1 MGSQTLDI
9 LRQGIWA
16 SLTGGWYYDP
26 YKNILCNTF
35 HLYIWLLLFCFPLV
49 IYFYINIV
57 SIYIWTGYVLVVS
70 TIIGVIKI
78 MNLKL
83 HQLFDTTECIL
94 EDNTSGGAL
103 SATSGMTNNSR
114 FLQALNSNDTNNNSA
129 GRSVNEIPEV
139 IELEDLKS
147 PEDAGEGDESLQYS
161 ESSKTAVP
169 GGTSANY
176 KVDVHRK
183 NSTSNDEASG
193 EEFKGTL
200 SENHQHHSETSI
212 RKENGGKDE
221 EDGMEKVS
229 PGTSEEFEA
238 CSGVTGVKGKGRH
251 KTGGVDTDRAL
262 RKKGE
267 QRSNSIDVFFSNQQ
281 KREEAE
287 EYLKTIPS
295 NSTTSSAFELS
306 NRPER
311 TLTGQGKGL
320 VFWNNNA
327 NQWRNH
333 VENPDPGVQPSTSSS
348 GNIHKKD
355 LPRDFSSFHS
365 SASGSGVN
373 KHNKRLNKTSGGS
386 EIVVYPIVEKN
397 EATTGG
403 RFHVHRVDNEFD
415 NEDNEEEEEEEDESK
430 SPLLRKKSAITSIS
444 MCSVDR
450 THSFGQTTAQPL
462 TKQDSMNSNSDK
474 SKYSYESISEK
485 HNKSDKHSAS
495 YDIGSFDSIDSET
508 KSGVRQVKETS
519 PSMII
524 QTSEVGSL
532 PNIDVTSVG
541 SLSMGGGNK
550 SRKSSSP
557 SLTSADRKSLTD
569 RKDGEAGVEYV
580 NERAKRSSSNLSGE
594 PGIEY
599 VNERAKRSLSNL
611 SKLSLKSSPS
621 VHNSSEQ
628 FPGEESTEVKQRP
641 STSRRQ
647 SSDST
652 REKHLSSSVDFELDW
667 LFEHTDSE
675 NEKVKQK
682 VEHEVKEEN
691 LNYNGSKKE
700 KSPSQEVTGSVG
712 ETSEVKCRGRDGDD
726 DDEEEE
732 IVVKKK
738 KRNRRDRRHY
748 CRRSIHAPHP
758 STSGGASG
766 SVVKKSNDTTLTPKP
781 SGSKKL
787 DTYNLHE
794 SFYKNQ
800 QQSEDDY
807 DDDADDDVYL
817 SKPRVSTESG
827 NPSNIVYKDLL
838 QIFLA
843 TRNPKTDDELFSF
856 RQQQEQEDEGLAAGG
871 AAMSCI
877 STSPVALGGIDS
889 FNKIDMSKIDR
900 HRSGRHSRTSTRNHR
915 RSKHLSRNHRR
926 SPLIRG
932 NSMTPA
938 SQQSSPG
945 SSFQVAVSSG
955 THLAVS
961 HNDTTEGA
969 VHIFRDENGEL
980 MSYMFDEKGLGLA
993 QNIRTDTR
1001 SKMLKV
1007 LMDQQPT
1014 AEAPQPPVDQNQPL
1028 PSSASTSGENVSSR
1042 LLPTVPVNSSAA
1054 YVPIT
1059 QLTQNVNGSFVVES
1073 LLPHSRLHRHM
1084 NLNMNNINPNTLRVI
1099 FSESSPSNL
1108 LENDLELVNVIQNG
1122 FHLMDSLETPVQQQ
1136 QEPKRYYQF
1145 RIFPCFTNVKIHFN
1159 RLMLLSLLDHN
1170 FTMFYTLL
1178 CLFLTI
1184 LVALF
1189 GSWLLYLNFYK
1200 DIHVFIFCF
1209 VIAGCQYSMLKSVQP
1224 DASSP
1229 THGFNK
1235 IIIFSR
1241 PVYFI
1246 VVSGLVLLFHYSTLY
1261 KQTWGSFTVYSIEC
1275 NPKEVISTAKECL
1288 ITFLLY
1294 FPLVFS
1300 FGLFP
1305 QVNTC
1310 FMYFLEQIDIYI
1322 FGGNAT
1328 CSVVSAMYCVFRSIL
1343 SVFLL
1348 FGFAYAGLSEQKKS
1362 QHILFSIYCGLIVAT
1377 SYHLSRCSSDPMPIW
1392 NIVKKYLCP
1401 MDDEHLEAKLQG
1413 KKLKAEASRKNIR
1426 KERKTSSISRYDES
1440 FREEKSP
1447 SESINRIDQELH
1459 DPLPQKLI
1467 HTVNARLKSDLIICT
1482 LVCIFVFGIHC
1493 STVFSA
1499 LQPQLNPI
1507 LWAITISLGLLLHY
1521 IFPHLRKQLPWLCV
1535 SRPVLKANEYSQFE
1549 VRGQAKIMWFEKL
1562 HVYFCF
1568 FERNIV
1574 YPVLF
1579 IASIT
1584 YDAPLI
1590 VDKFG
1595 LLGGSLILTVCA
1607 LKALRSSFSDPSYQY
1622 LILCFSV
1629 LLFQYDFGNK
1639 VSETFLLDYCLTS
1652 IVFCKSYE
1660 FLLKIQF
1667 VITYIAPW
1675 QITWGSAFHAF
1686 AQPFSVPHSAMM
1698 FLQACISAI
1707 MSSPLYPFLGS
1718 AIFLT
1723 SYPRPVKFWE
1733 RDYNTRRADHSNTR
1747 LVTQFDRTIG
1757 SDDNNL
1763 NSIFYEH
1770 LTRSLQHSLCGD
1782 LALGRWGSVS
1792 QGDCFVLASDYLNC
1806 LIHIVEVGNGLV
1818 TFQMRGLEFRGT
1830 YCQQREVEAISQ
1842 NVEDNEGCCCCE
1854 PGHLP
1859 HLLSLNAA
1867 FSQRWLAWEVT
1878 TTKYVLEGY
1887 SISDIPAASML
1898 QVFDFRKVLISYY
1911 VRSIIYYA
1919 SKATKLE
1926 EWLNHPQILAALRG
1940 TLDRSFVDLDPV
1952 FNMNIDED
1960 YDFRSSG
1967 ITRNSYCSNY
1977 LDWIHYCV
1985 GRRKNLTIDKAKD
1998 SPFVSLCFALSLL
2011 GRRTL
2016 GAASHNTVSSVEFF
2030 LYGLH
2035 ALFKG
2040 DFRITCE
2047 RDEWVFIDMDL
2058 LKKVVAPAVK
2068 MSLKL
2073 HQDHFTS
2080 PDDYDDAP
2088 TLYNAISQHNDKLV
2102 ISHEGDPTW
2111 RNAVLSGTQ
2120 SLLALRHVL
2129 DDGVDEYKV
2138 IMLNKRYL
2146 SFRIIKMNRECV
2158 RGLWAGQQQELVY
2171 LRNKNPERGSI
2182 QNAKQALR
2190 NIINSSCDQPI
2201 GYPIFVSPLTTSYAE
2216 TNEQLSSIVGGSL
2229 SLGVVKRAVMRFW
2242 RRIQRRCIEGCSSG
2256 GTVGHEE
2263 GGFGHD
2269 GVFAMTTF
2277 NIHAP
2282 YPPSM
2287 ESNIMSGAGSMSR
2300 GNRSSLA
2307 SIGKPSSSTLASLA
2321 GLLSSNSNPSES
2333 STKHMNPSTNTIV
2346 SSNCDNISTN
2356 PSECSRELKTDG
2368 VGSAV
2373 GQVKSESCGGG
2384 VGGST
2389 LERVRIIDP
2398 LQVHDA
2404 LNLGRR
2410 IDVMWPDEKMR
2421 ARGGKTF
2428 WKDWL
2433 PEIGME
2439 GQVVHKWVPNHRDLN
2454 RRSNVD
2460 RTIFLIKIEDKYVPI
2475 SESGVMQ
2482 VGSGGGDAGVED
2494 RSEGK

>member
-35 HLYIWLLLFCFPLV
+35 HLYLWLLLFCLPLI
-49 IYFYINIV
+49 IYFYINIS
-57 SIYIWTGYVLVVS
+57 SIYIWTGYVLIVS
-70 TIIGVIKI
+70 TLIGVIKI

-83 HQLFDTTECIL
+83 HRLFDTTECIL

-129 GRSVNEIPEV
+129 GRTVHEIPEA
-139 IELEDLKS
+139 IELQDLKS
-147 PEDAGEGDESLQYS
+147 PEEGEESLQYS
-161 ESSKTAVP
+161 ESSKAPP

-193 EEFKGTL
+193 DEFGKKTY
-200 SENHQHHSETSI
+200 SETNVNRENS
-212 RKENGGKDE
+212 KENVQGG
-221 EDGMEKVS
+221 EDQTDNKLMS
-229 PGTSEEFEA
+229 PGTSEESELHA
-238 CSGVTGVKGKGRH
+238 NTASSSNLAEGRH
-251 KTGGVDTDRAL
+251 KVGDNL

-281 KREEAE
+281 KRREEAE

-306 NRPER
+306 NPPGGA
-311 TLTGQGKGL
+311 LTGARDKGL
-320 VFWNNNA
+320 VFWNNSNQL
-327 NQWRNH
+327 QWRFDSNQD
-333 VENPDPGVQPSTSSS
+333 NPDPGVQASTSSS
-348 GNIHKKD
+348 GNIHNRNMKEFA
-355 LPRDFSSFHS
+355 RDFSSFHS
-365 SASGSGVN
+365 QGGVA
-373 KHNKRLNKTSGGS
+373 KHNKRLKSSGGS

-397 EATTGG
+397 EATGG
-403 RFHVHRVDNEFD
+403 RFHVHRVDAEPGNEG
-415 NEDNEEEEEEEDESK
+415 NEEEEDEDDESK
-430 SPLLRKKSAITSIS
+430 SPLLRKKCAITSIS

-450 THSFGQTTAQPL
+450 TSNAQPL
-462 TKQDSMNSNSDK
+462 SKQNSMNSNSDK

-485 HNKSDKHSAS
+485 HKSDKHSASYDIDKRSASYDIDKHSGSYEIDKHSASYDIDKNSAS

-524 QTSEVGSL
+524 QTSPVGSL
-532 PNIDVTSVG
+532 PNIDANSVG
-541 SLSMGGGNK
+541 SQ
-550 SRKSSSP
+550 RKSSSP
-557 SLTSADRKSLTD
+557 SINSSD
-569 RKDGEAGVEYV
+569 RKDIVDTGVEFV
-580 NERAKRSSSNLSGE
+580 NEREKRSSSNLSK
-594 PGIEY
+594 I
-599 VNERAKRSLSNL
+599 
-611 SKLSLKSSPS
+611 SLKSSPCEDPVEYDKTKRRTS
-621 VHNSSEQ
+621 
-628 FPGEESTEVKQRP
+628 
-641 STSRRQ
+641 SRRP

-652 REKHLSSSVDFELDW
+652 RGDKHLSSSVDFELDW

-682 VEHEVKEEN
+682 VQTEVEEEN
-691 LNYNGSKKE
+691 MNYCKKGDQNVQDVLVE
-700 KSPSQEVTGSVG
+700 
-712 ETSEVKCRGRDGDD
+712 SEVKCRGRDGDD

-748 CRRSIHAPHP
+748 CRRSIHAPQP
-758 STSGGASG
+758 STSGGATG
-766 SVVKKSNDTTLTPKP
+766 TVKKSDTTLTPKP
-781 SGSKKL
+781 STSKKL
-787 DTYNLHE
+787 DTYNLHD

-807 DDDADDDVYL
+807 DDDASDDMYV
-817 SKPRVSTESG
+817 KPRPTTETG

-843 TRNPKTDDELFSF
+843 TRNPKTDDEIFTF
-856 RQQQEQEDEGLAAGG
+856 KNDAEDESLA
-871 AAMSCI
+871 SCI
-877 STSPVALGGIDS
+877 STSPVALGAMDS
-889 FNKIDMSKIDR
+889 FNKIDMSKMER
-900 HRSGRHSRTSTRNHR
+900 HRSGRHSRTSTRHHR
-915 RSKHLSRNHRR
+915 RSKHLPRAHRR
-926 SPLIRG
+926 PPLIRG
-932 NSMTPA
+932 NSM
-938 SQQSSPG
+938 QQSSP
-945 SSFQVAVSSG
+945 STSYQVAVPNG

-1007 LMDQQPT
+1007 LMDQPPA
-1014 AEAPQPPVDQNQPL
+1014 AEATPAPEQNQQL
-1028 PSSASTSGENVSSR
+1028 NASSASTSGENVSTR
-1042 LLPTVPVNSSAA
+1042 LLPTVPANSAAA

-1059 QLTQNVNGSFVVES
+1059 QLTQNVNGSYVVES

-1084 NLNMNNINPNTLRVI
+1084 NINNMNPNTLRVI
-1099 FSESSPSNL
+1099 FSESSPNNL
-1108 LENDLELVNVIQNG
+1108 LENDLELVNVIQNR
-1122 FHLMDSLETPVQQQ
+1122 FHFMDSLETPVQQT

-1170 FTMFYTLL
+1170 FTMFYTML
-1178 CLFLTI
+1178 CLFLTV
-1184 LVALF
+1184 LVAMF

-1246 VVSGLVLLFHYSTLY
+1246 VVSGLVLLFHYSTQY
-1261 KQTWGSFTVYSIEC
+1261 KQNWGSFSVYSIEC
-1275 NPKEVISTAKECL
+1275 NPKEILTTAKECL

-1294 FPLVFS
+1294 FPLIFS

-1310 FMYFLEQIDIYI
+1310 FMYFLEQIDIYL

-1328 CSVVSAMYCVFRSIL
+1328 CSVLSAMFCVFRSVL

-1348 FGFAYAGLSEQKKS
+1348 FGFAYAGLSEPKSS

-1377 SYHLSRCSSDPMPIW
+1377 SYHLSRCSSDPMPMW

-1401 MDDEHLEAKLQG
+1401 MEDDQLEAQLRE
-1413 KKLKAEASRKNIR
+1413 KKIKAETCRKNIR
-1426 KERKTSSISRYDES
+1426 KERKTSSISRHDES
-1440 FREEKSP
+1440 FQEKSP

-1499 LQPQLNPI
+1499 LQPQLNHI
-1507 LWAITISLGLLLHY
+1507 LWLITICLGILLHY
-1521 IFPHLRKQLPWLCV
+1521 VFPHLRKQLPWLCI

-1549 VRGQAKIMWFEKL
+1549 VRSQAKIMWFEKL
-1562 HVYFCF
+1562 HVYLCF

-1574 YPVLF
+1574 YPILF

-1590 VDKFG
+1590 VNKFG

-1629 LLFQYDFGNK
+1629 LLFRFDLGNT

-1733 RDYNTRRADHSNTR
+1733 RDYNTRRSDHSNTR

-1782 LALGRWGSVS
+1782 LLLGRWGSVS

-1867 FSQRWLAWEVT
+1867 FTQRWLAWEVT

-1919 SKATKLE
+1919 SNATKLE
-1926 EWLNHPQILAALRG
+1926 EWLKNPSIQAALQS

-1952 FNMNIDED
+1952 FNLNIDED
-1960 YDFRSSG
+1960 YDFRASG
-1967 ITRNSYCSNY
+1967 ITRNSFIFIY
-1977 LDWIHYCV
+1977 LEWIHYCV
-1985 GRRKNLTIDKAKD
+1985 ERRKSLNIDKSKD

-2016 GAASHNTVSSVEFF
+2016 GSASHNTVSSVEFF

-2040 DFRITCE
+2040 DFRITSE

-2080 PDDYDDAP
+2080 PDDYDDPA
-2088 TLYNAISQHNDKLV
+2088 TLYNAISQHNEKLV

-2216 TNEQLSSIVGGSL
+2216 TNQQLSSIVGGSL
-2229 SLGVVKRAVMRFW
+2229 SLGVVKRAVLRFW

-2277 NIHAP
+2277 NIHAG
-2282 YPPSM
+2282 YPPSI

-2321 GLLSSNSNPSES
+2321 GLLSSNPSES

-2346 SSNCDNISTN
+2346 SSNCDNV
-2356 PSECSRELKTDG
+2356 SECS
-2368 VGSAV
+2368 GS
-2373 GQVKSESCGGG
+2373 G
-2384 VGGST
+2384 T
-2389 LERVRIIDP
+2389 LERVRITDVY
-2398 LQVHDA
+2398 QVHDA

-2410 IDVMWPDEKMR
+2410 IDVLWPDEKMR
-2421 ARGGKTF
+2421 ARGGRTF

-2433 PEIGME
+2433 PEVGME
-2439 GQVVHKWVPNHRDLN
+2439 GQVVHKWIPNHRDPN

-2460 RTIFLIKIEDKYVPI
+2460 RTILLIKIEDKYVPI
-2475 SESGVMQ
+2475 SESGVMS
-2482 VGSGGGDAGVED
+2482 VGVGGGGGEPGED
-2494 RSEGK
+2494 KSEGK

>member
-26 YKNILCNTF
+26 YKNIFCNTF
-35 HLYIWLLLFCFPLV
+35 HLYLWLLLFCLPLI
-49 IYFYINIV
+49 IYFYITV
-57 SIYIWTGYVLVVS
+57 SSVYIWTGYVVFVS
-70 TIIGVIKI
+70 TLIGLIKI

-83 HQLFDTTECIL
+83 HRLFDTTECIL

-103 SATSGMTNNSR
+103 SATSGLTNNSR
-114 FLQALNSNDTNNNSA
+114 FLQALNSADTNNNA
-129 GRSVNEIPEV
+129 GVVPEV
-139 IELEDLKS
+139 IELQDMKS
-147 PEDAGEGDESLQYS
+147 PSGVQDEEDSLQYTEETKPPPVVNS
-161 ESSKTAVP
+161 T
-169 GGTSANY
+169 NY

-183 NSTSNDEASG
+183 NSTSNEEESG
-193 EEFKGTL
+193 EELRAGT
-200 SENHQHHSETSI
+200 SQSQGN
-212 RKENGGKDE
+212 KDNVQG
-221 EDGMEKVS
+221 DNVTDKQMS
-229 PGTSEEFEA
+229 PGTSEEFCSSTGAEA
-238 CSGVTGVKGKGRH
+238 VGSSSNIASSSNIPSKSRH
-251 KTGGVDTDRAL
+251 KASGGASERS
-262 RKKGE
+262 RKKTE

-281 KREEAE
+281 KRREEEE

-295 NSTTSSAFELS
+295 TSTTSSAFELS
-306 NRPER
+306 NPPPGAI
-311 TLTGQGKGL
+311 TGQGRDKGL
-320 VFWNNNA
+320 VFWNNN
-327 NQWRNH
+327 NQWRH
-333 VENPDPGVQPSTSSS
+333 REGSAEPGSQQASSS
-348 GNIHKKD
+348 GNIHHRNMKEFA
-355 LPRDFSSFHS
+355 RDFSF
-365 SASGSGVN
+365 ASGPGN
-373 KHNKRLNKTSGGS
+373 KNKRLNKSTGGGS

-397 EATTGG
+397 EQAQTSG
-403 RFHVHRVDNEFD
+403 RFHVQQVEKENEE
-415 NEDNEEEEEEEDESK
+415 EDEEEEEEEDEDEESK

-450 THSFGQTTAQPL
+450 THSYNQNNAKPL
-462 TKQDSMNSNSDK
+462 CKQDSMNSNSDK
-474 SKYSYESISEK
+474 SKYSYDSISEK
-485 HNKSDKHSAS
+485 QKSDKHSAS

-508 KSGVRQVKETS
+508 KSGIVRHVKETS

-524 QTSEVGSL
+524 QTSPVGSL

-541 SLSMGGGNK
+541 G

-557 SLTSADRKSLTD
+557 SVNSGCDVKKHQRE
-569 RKDGEAGVEYV
+569 GPEPGVEYV
-580 NERAKRSSSNLSGE
+580 DER
-594 PGIEY
+594 P
-599 VNERAKRSLSNL
+599 KRSLSNL
-611 SKLSLKSSPS
+611 SKLSQKSSPS
-621 VHNSSEQ
+621 MHSGEHVAEASCEVYDRTQGKTLPASSRHQSSESIR
-628 FPGEESTEVKQRP
+628 G
-641 STSRRQ
+641 
-647 SSDST
+647 D
-652 REKHLSSSVDFELDW
+652 EKEKPLSSSVDFELDW

-682 VEHEVKEEN
+682 VQNEVEEEN
-691 LNYNGSKKE
+691 MNYCKE
-700 KSPSQEVTGSVG
+700 KTPSDPGTRDVIAV
-712 ETSEVKCRGRDGDD
+712 ETSEVQTSRGRDGDD

-732 IVVKKK
+732 NRREIIIKKK

-748 CRRSIHAPHP
+748 CRRSIHAPQP
-758 STSGGASG
+758 STSGGATG
-766 SVVKKSNDTTLTPKP
+766 PVVKKSSETLTPKP

-807 DDDADDDVYL
+807 DDDADDDIYER
-817 SKPRVSTESG
+817 SKPRVSTETS
-827 NPSNIVYKDLL
+827 NPNNIVYKDLL

-843 TRNPKTDDELFSF
+843 TRNPKPDDEIFSF
-856 RQQQEQEDEGLAAGG
+856 KNEAEDGESLTSGGLG
-871 AAMSCI
+871 SCI
-877 STSPVALGGIDS
+877 STSPVTISGGTSAGAGQYMDS
-889 FNKIDMSKIDR
+889 FNKIDFSKIER
-900 HRSGRHSRTSTRNHR
+900 HRSGRHSRTSTRHQR
-915 RSKHLSRNHRR
+915 RSKHYNSRTHRR
-926 SPLIRG
+926 TPLIRVG
-932 NSMTPA
+932 HTMQPA
-938 SQQSSPG
+938 SQQSSP
-945 SSFQVAVSSG
+945 SSSYQVAVPSG

-1007 LMDQQPT
+1007 LMDQQQPSVEPLQH
-1014 AEAPQPPVDQNQPL
+1014 AQEQNAPLN

-1042 LLPTVPVNSSAA
+1042 LLPTVPANSAA
-1054 YVPIT
+1054 ANVPIT
-1059 QLTQNVNGSFVVES
+1059 QLTQNVNGSYVVES

-1084 NLNMNNINPNTLRVI
+1084 NMNQMNSTLRVI
-1099 FSESSPSNL
+1099 FSESPSNL
-1108 LENDLELVNVIQNG
+1108 LENDLELVNVLQNR
-1122 FHLMDSLETPVQQQ
+1122 FNFMDSLETPVQQT

-1145 RIFPCFTNVKIHFN
+1145 GLFPFFSNVKIHFN
-1159 RLMLLSLLDHN
+1159 RLKLLSLLDHN
-1170 FTMFYTLL
+1170 FTIFYTFL

-1184 LVALF
+1184 LVAVF

-1246 VVSGLVLLFHYSTLY
+1246 VVSGLVLMFHYSVQY
-1261 KQTWGSFTVYSIEC
+1261 KQEWGSFSLYSIEC
-1275 NPKEVISTAKECL
+1275 NPKEFINTAKECL

-1294 FPLVFS
+1294 FPLIFS

-1310 FMYFLEQIDIYI
+1310 FMYFLEQIDIYM

-1328 CSVVSAMYCVFRSIL
+1328 CSVLSAVFCVFRSLL

-1348 FGFAYAGLSEQKKS
+1348 FGFAYAGLSEPKSS
-1362 QHILFSIYCGLIVAT
+1362 QHILFSIYCGLVVAT

-1401 MDDEHLEAKLQG
+1401 MEDDQLEAKLHE
-1413 KKLKAEASRKNIR
+1413 KKIKAETSRKMHR
-1426 KERKTSSISRYDES
+1426 KERKTSSISRHEES
-1440 FREEKSP
+1440 FREERSP

-1459 DPLPQKLI
+1459 DPLPMKLI

-1507 LWAITISLGLLLHY
+1507 LWLITISLGILLHY
-1521 IFPHLRKQLPWLCV
+1521 IFPHLRKQLPWLCI

-1549 VRGQAKIMWFEKL
+1549 VRSQAKIMWFEKMF
-1562 HVYFCF
+1562 VYLCF
-1568 FERNIV
+1568 LERNIV

-1590 VDKFG
+1590 VNKFG

-1607 LKALRSSFSDPSYQY
+1607 LKSLRSSFSDPSYQY

-1652 IVFCKSYE
+1652 IIFCKSYE

-1667 VITYIAPW
+1667 VVTYIAPW

-1707 MSSPLYPFLGS
+1707 LSSPLYPFLGS

-1733 RDYNTRRADHSNTR
+1733 RDYNTRRSDHSNTR

-1782 LALGRWGSVS
+1782 LLLGRWGSVS

-1842 NVEDNEGCCCCE
+1842 SVEDNEGCCCCE

-1887 SISDIPAASML
+1887 SISDISAASML

-1919 SKATKLE
+1919 SNAAKLE
-1926 EWLNHPQILAALRG
+1926 DWLSNPAILAALQG

-1985 GRRKNLTIDKAKD
+1985 GRRKSLTIDKAKD
-1998 SPFVSLCFALSLL
+1998 SSFVSLCFALSLL

-2080 PDDYDDAP
+2080 PDDYDDPA
-2088 TLYNAISQHNDKLV
+2088 TLYNAISQHNEKLV

-2277 NIHAP
+2277 NIHAG
-2282 YPPSM
+2282 YPGTHSI
-2287 ESNIMSGAGSMSR
+2287 ESNIMSGAGSISR

-2333 STKHMNPSTNTIV
+2333 STKHNTNSSTNTIP

-2356 PSECSRELKTDG
+2356 QSECSRDKEP
-2368 VGSAV
+2368 SA
-2373 GQVKSESCGGG
+2373 
-2384 VGGST
+2384 
-2389 LERVRIIDP
+2389 ERVRIIDP
-2398 LQVHDA
+2398 YQVHDA

-2421 ARGGKTF
+2421 ARGGRTF

-2439 GQVVHKWVPNHRDLN
+2439 GQVVHKWVPNHRDPN

-2460 RTIFLIKIEDKYVPI
+2460 RTILLIKIEDKYVPI
-2475 SESGVMQ
+2475 SESGVQ
-2482 VGSGGGDAGVED
+2482 NVGEGEEPK
-2494 RSEGK
+2494 SEGK

>member
-1 MGSQTLDI
+1 
-9 LRQGIWA
+9 
-16 SLTGGWYYDP
+16 
-26 YKNILCNTF
+26 
-35 HLYIWLLLFCFPLV
+35 
-49 IYFYINIV
+49 
-57 SIYIWTGYVLVVS
+57 
-70 TIIGVIKI
+70 

-83 HQLFDTTECIL
+83 HRLFDTTECIL
-94 EDNTSGGAL
+94 EDNTSDPHIGT
-103 SATSGMTNNSR
+103 SAQENSR
-114 FLQALNSNDTNNNSA
+114 FTTMNASGDANNNGSSA
-129 GRSVNEIPEV
+129 PAREVIEMTTIKSQPEV
-139 IELEDLKS
+139 IDLTCEED
-147 PEDAGEGDESLQYS
+147 ETLQYTNS
-161 ESSKTAVP
+161 ESRPAPVVNST
-169 GGTSANY
+169 NY

-183 NSTSNDEASG
+183 NSTSNDEGESG
-193 EEFKGTL
+193 DEFATQKTY
-200 SENHQHHSETSI
+200 SENSVNKTAVDG
-212 RKENGGKDE
+212 KEDKI
-221 EDGMEKVS
+221 S
-229 PGTSEEFEA
+229 PGTSEEFP
-238 CSGVTGVKGKGRH
+238 SGSNLATSSNLASSTNLDLKITGKSAGRL
-251 KTGGVDTDRAL
+251 KPTEKVD
-262 RKKGE
+262 
-267 QRSNSIDVFFSNQQ
+267 QHRSNSIDVFFSNQA
-281 KREEAE
+281 KRQEDE
-287 EYLKTIPS
+287 EYLKTIPAT
-295 NSTTSSAFELS
+295 STTSSAFELS
-306 NRPER
+306 NPPQG
-311 TLTGQGKGL
+311 TLQGRDKGL
-320 VFWNNNA
+320 VFWNNST
-327 NQWRNH
+327 QWRNRDSGDASQWRREH
-333 VENPDPGVQPSTSSS
+333 SVDPGVQQATSSS
-348 GNIHKKD
+348 GNIHNRNLK
-355 LPRDFSSFHS
+355 DFSREFSTF
-365 SASGSGVN
+365 ASN
-373 KHNKRLNKTSGGS
+373 KNKRLNKSCSGNGSS

-397 EATTGG
+397 EQG
-403 RFHVHRVDNEFD
+403 RFHVHQVETELDNE
-415 NEDNEEEEEEEDESK
+415 EENEEEEEEEEDDESK
-430 SPLLRKKSAITSIS
+430 SPLLRKKSGMSSIS

-450 THSFGQTTAQPL
+450 THSFNQNSSKPL
-462 TKQDSMNSNSDK
+462 SKQDSMNSNSDK
-474 SKYSYESISEK
+474 SKCSYDSISEK
-485 HNKSDKHSAS
+485 MKSDKQSDKNSAS

-508 KSGVRQVKETS
+508 KGSLVVKNGKEIS
-519 PSMII
+519 PSLII
-524 QTSEVGSL
+524 QTSLLGSL
-532 PNIDVTSVG
+532 RNLDAASAG
-541 SLSMGGGNK
+541 SASMGNK

-557 SLTSADRKSLTD
+557 SLNSCEKNNMHREED
-569 RKDGEAGVEYV
+569 VEYV
-580 NERAKRSSSNLSGE
+580 DERPKRSSSNLS
-594 PGIEY
+594 
-599 VNERAKRSLSNL
+599 KHSM
-611 SKLSLKSSPS
+611 KSLKSSHSINNSEERFPFGEYEANKAYSRVQSCES
-621 VHNSSEQ
+621 VRADR
-628 FPGEESTEVKQRP
+628 ESLRA
-641 STSRRQ
+641 
-647 SSDST
+647 SD
-652 REKHLSSSVDFELDW
+652 KGCSSSADFELDW

-675 NEKVKQK
+675 NEKVKAK
-682 VEHEVKEEN
+682 VQVEVDEEN
-691 LNYNGSKKE
+691 LNYVKKDRRKKSKENNAKHIGQGDGLEESVRPSEEKSNQVGSKE
-700 KSPSQEVTGSVG
+700 K
-712 ETSEVKCRGRDGDD
+712 TSEVEIAVEAIQKSRDGDAD
-726 DDEEEE
+726 DDEEEF
-732 IVVKKK
+732 VVKKK
-738 KRNRRDRRHY
+738 RRNRRERRPY
-748 CRRSIHAPHP
+748 CRRSLHAPPAPPQP
-758 STSGGASG
+758 STSG
-766 SVVKKSNDTTLTPKP
+766 TKP
-781 SGSKKL
+781 SSRKL
-787 DTYNLHE
+787 DTYNLHD

-807 DDDADDDVYL
+807 DDDADDDIYERAKPNRL
-817 SKPRVSTESG
+817 SVTEAP
-827 NPSNIVYKDLL
+827 PSNIVYKDLL

-843 TRNPKTDDELFSF
+843 TRNPKTDDEIFAM
-856 RQQQEQEDEGLAAGG
+856 RNDNEDGESLASGG
-871 AAMSCI
+871 IGSCI
-877 STSPVALGGIDS
+877 STSPVALGSTSAAGYSDS
-889 FNKIDMSKIDR
+889 FHKIEFNKIER
-900 HRSGRHSRTSTRNHR
+900 HRSGRHSRTSTRQHSR
-915 RSKHLSRNHRR
+915 RKHLSSRSHRR
-926 SPLIRG
+926 APLIRG
-932 NSMTPA
+932 HTMHPPSQHSPSTSHQTP
-938 SQQSSPG
+938 P
-945 SSFQVAVSSG
+945 G
-955 THLAVS
+955 THLASS
-961 HNDTTEGA
+961 HNDTSEGA
-969 VHIFRDENGEL
+969 VHIFLDENGAL
-980 MSYMFDEKGLGLA
+980 MSYTFEEKGTGLA
-993 QNIRTDTR
+993 QNLGSR
-1001 SKMLKV
+1001 SKMFKA
-1007 LMDQQPT
+1007 LMNQQSSEQPATQDQ
-1014 AEAPQPPVDQNQPL
+1014 AAAL
-1028 PSSASTSGENVSSR
+1028 PSSASTSGENVSTR
-1042 LLPTVPVNSSAA
+1042 LLPAVPPNSAA
-1054 YVPIT
+1054 ANVPIT
-1059 QLTQNVNGSFVVES
+1059 QITQNMNGSYVVEN
-1073 LLPHSRLHRHM
+1073 LLPLSRLHRH
-1084 NLNMNNINPNTLRVI
+1084 LHPNTLRVM
-1099 FSESSPSNL
+1099 FSEASQNNAL
-1108 LENDLELVNVIQNG
+1108 LENDLELVNVIQNR
-1122 FHLMDSLETPVQQQ
+1122 FHFMDSLETPVQQT

-1145 RIFPCFTNVKIHFN
+1145 RLFPCFTNVKIHFN

-1170 FTMFYTLL
+1170 FTTFYTLL
-1178 CLFLTI
+1178 CLILTV
-1184 LVALF
+1184 LVAVF

-1246 VVSGLVLLFHYSTLY
+1246 VVSGLVLLFHYSVQY
-1261 KQTWGSFTVYSIEC
+1261 KQDWGSFSVYSIQC
-1275 NPKEVISTAKECL
+1275 NPHEMINMAKDCL
-1288 ITFLLY
+1288 VTFLLY
-1294 FPLVFS
+1294 FPLLFS

-1328 CSVVSAMYCVFRSIL
+1328 CSVPSAIYCVFRSVL
-1343 SVFLL
+1343 AVFLL
-1348 FGFAYAGLSEQKKS
+1348 FGFAYGGLSEPKGS
-1362 QHILFSIYCGLIVAT
+1362 QHILFSIYCGLVVAT

-1401 MDDEHLEAKLQG
+1401 MEDEQLAAKLHE
-1413 KKLKAEASRKNIR
+1413 KKMKAEESSRKMQR
-1426 KERKTSSISRYDES
+1426 KERKTSSISRHDES
-1440 FREEKSP
+1440 LHEKSP
-1447 SESINRIDQELH
+1447 SESTNRIDEELQ

-1482 LVCIFVFGIHC
+1482 LVCVFVFGIHC

-1499 LQPQLNPI
+1499 LQPELNPI
-1507 LWAITISLGLLLHY
+1507 LWLITISLGILLHY
-1521 IFPHLRKQLPWLCV
+1521 IFPHLRKQLPWLCI

-1549 VRGQAKIMWFEKL
+1549 VRGQAKIMWFEKV
-1562 HVYFCF
+1562 HVYLSFL
-1568 FERNIV
+1568 ERNIV

-1590 VDKFG
+1590 VSKFG
-1595 LLGGSLILTVCA
+1595 LLGGSLILTICA
-1607 LKALRSSFSDPSYQY
+1607 LKSLRSSFSDPSHHY

-1667 VITYIAPW
+1667 VVTYIAPW

-1733 RDYNTRRADHSNTR
+1733 RDYNTRRSDHSNTR
-1747 LVTQFDRTIG
+1747 LVTQFDRNIG

-1782 LALGRWGSVS
+1782 LLLGRWGSVS

-1842 NVEDNEGCCCCE
+1842 SVEDNEGCCCCE

-1919 SKATKLE
+1919 STASKLE
-1926 EWLNHPQILAALRG
+1926 EWLNNPSIAAALQG
-1940 TLDRSFVDLDPV
+1940 TLDRSFIDLDPV

-1967 ITRNSYCSNY
+1967 ITRNSYCNNY

-1985 GRRKNLTIDKAKD
+1985 GRRKGLAIEKSKD
-1998 SPFVSLCFALSLL
+1998 SIFVSLCFALSLL

-2080 PDDYDDAP
+2080 PDDYDDPA
-2088 TLYNAISQHNDKLV
+2088 TLYNAISQHNEKLV

-2120 SLLALRHVL
+2120 CLLALRHVL

-2256 GTVGHEE
+2256 GTVGHED
-2263 GGFGHD
+2263 GSFGHD

-2277 NIHAP
+2277 NIHAG
-2282 YPPSM
+2282 YPGTHSI
-2287 ESNIMSGAGSMSR
+2287 ESNIMSGAGSISR
-2300 GNRSSLA
+2300 GQRSSLA

-2333 STKHMNPSTNTIV
+2333 STKHNTNPSTNTIP
-2346 SSNCDNISTN
+2346 SSNGDNLSAN
-2356 PSECSRELKTDG
+2356 MVECSREIKDSSSSSS
-2368 VGSAV
+2368 VI
-2373 GQVKSESCGGG
+2373 
-2384 VGGST
+2384 
-2389 LERVRIIDP
+2389 ERVRIVDP
-2398 LQVHDA
+2398 YQVHDA

-2410 IDVMWPDEKMR
+2410 IDVLWPDEKMR
-2421 ARGGKTF
+2421 ARGGRTF

-2439 GQVVHKWVPNHRDLN
+2439 GIVVHRWIPNHRDPN

-2460 RTIFLIKIEDKYVPI
+2460 RTIVLLKIEDKFVPI
-2475 SESGVMQ
+2475 SETGVMNC
-2482 VGSGGGDAGVED
+2482 GEEERDKGRESKEKEK
-2494 RSEGK
+2494 EGE